1 MLGTF
6 LISEN
11 LKQVKQRII
20 EAAKRVGRDPLDI
33 RLLAVTKEQ
42 NDVTVAEGVRA
53 GMNLL
58 GENKIQEA
66 RNKIESLGRKGL
78 EWHFIGRLQKNK
90 VKFIFGLFDLIHSV
104 DSLPLA
110 EAIHKKGREIGC
122 CMPILLQVNISGE
135 ESKLG
140 IDPLELPK
148 EIHKFAKLEGVKISG
163 LMTIPPFDS
172 NPENSRSYFTRL
184 RELRD
189 TCSNLNISRIN
200 LDELSMGMSND
211 YEVAIEE
218 GATLVRVGTGLFGP
232 RPSIKKTPLVE

>member
-1 MLGTF
+1 M
-6 LISEN
+6 ISEN
-11 LKQVKQRII
+11 LVQVKRCII

-42 NDVTVAEGVRA
+42 NEVTVAEGVRV

-66 RNKIESLGRKGL
+66 RNKIESFGRKGL

-90 VKFIFGLFDLIHSV
+90 VKFVFGLFDLIHSV
-104 DSLPLA
+104 DSLSLA

-122 CMPILLQVNISGE
+122 SMPILLQVNISGE

-140 IDPLELPK
+140 IDPLELSK

-189 TCSNLNISRIN
+189 TCSNLNISITN
-200 LDELSMGMSND
+200 KKLSID
-211 YEVAIEE
+211 KTVLEE
-218 GATLVRVGTGLFGP
+218 GDWITLNGSNGHVYKNK
-232 RPSIKKTPLVE
+232 IPLIDVDLKNNKSFQ

>member
-1 MLGTF
+1 

-11 LKQVKQRII
+11 LVQVKRCII
-20 EAAKRVGRDPLDI
+20 EAAKRAGRDPSGV

-42 NDVTVAEGVRA
+42 SDATVAKGIQA
-53 GMNLL
+53 GMTLL
-58 GENKIQEA
+58 GENKVQEA
-66 RNKIESLGRKGL
+66 SGKIEAFGRKNGL

-90 VKFIFGLFDLIHSV
+90 VKFIFDLFDLIHSV
-104 DSLPLA
+104 DSLALA
-110 EAIHKKGREIGC
+110 EVIHKKAQKIGS

-135 ESKLG
+135 KSKLG
-140 IDPLELPK
+140 IDPLDLPR
-148 EIHKFAKLEGVKISG
+148 EIRKFAKLEGVKISG
-163 LMTIPPFDS
+163 LMTIPPFDR
-172 NPENSRSYFTRL
+172 NPETSRPYYARL

-189 TCSNLNISRIN
+189 TCSSLNIPRIY

-232 RPSIKKTPLVE
+232 RPSLGKRTVG

>member
-1 MLGTF
+1 

-11 LKQVKQRII
+11 LVQVKRCII
-20 EAAKRVGRDPLDI
+20 EAAKRAGRDPSGV

-42 NDVTVAEGVRA
+42 SDATVAKGIQA
-53 GMNLL
+53 GMTLL
-58 GENKIQEA
+58 GENKVQEA
-66 RNKIESLGRKGL
+66 SGKIEAFGRKNGL

-90 VKFIFGLFDLIHSV
+90 VKFIFDLFDLIHSV
-104 DSLPLA
+104 DSLALA
-110 EAIHKKGREIGC
+110 EAIHKKAQKIGS

-135 ESKLG
+135 KSKLG
-140 IDPLELPK
+140 IDPLDLPR
-148 EIHKFAKLEGVKISG
+148 EIRKFAKLEGVKISG
-163 LMTIPPFDS
+163 LMTIPPFDR
-172 NPENSRSYFTRL
+172 NPETSRPYYARL

-189 TCSNLNISRIN
+189 TCSSLNIPRIY

-232 RPSIKKTPLVE
+232 RPSLGKRTVG